1 MRHASAHP
9 SNRCPVDALCE
20 FGVGPFFHFLIYS
33 DNFRSWWSDDMVVHD
48 TIRRECQSTGIL
60 ADGDT
65 PVVAYDNHL
74 GVRHFHPELCTGNT
88 WYINNNQF
96 EFWLVFSSTERRQL
110 KSSASNENSNIP
122 IRHCSIGGLNFSH
135 GNDPDLL
142 LKRCQSAVEIDA
154 IT

>member
-74 GVRHFHPELCTGNT
+74 GVRHFHPKICTRNT
-88 WYINNNQF
+88 YINNNRF
-96 EFWLVFSSTERRQL
+96 EL
-110 KSSASNENSNIP
+110 KLSASNENSNIP
-122 IRHCSIGGLNFSH
+122 RHCSIGGLNFLMEMILICCW
-135 GNDPDLL
+135 NDANRRLRL
-142 LKRCQSAVEIDA
+142 MQSLNARNPTFFSIGYR
-154 IT
+154 